1 MTMLAL
7 HHGGSRPAGHPV
19 RKYTGHET
27 AEAVGLSWERF
38 RKVRADWTRD
48 RDFPAEINEPGEPVR
63 YLAEAVDKWLE
74 RRSRRVHAVEAIHLT
89 ARVVEARQIAGDRSA
104 ARAGRSA
111 LSAIKGN

>member
-7 HHGGSRPAGHPV
+7 HHGGPIAPPV

-38 RKVRADWTRD
+38 RKVRVPWTRD

-63 YLAEAVDKWLE
+63 YLADAVDKWLE
-74 RRSRRVHAVEAIHLT
+74 RRSRRVHVVDVIHMT
-89 ARVVEARQIAGDRSA
+89 ARVVEKAQATGDRKA

>member
-7 HHGGSRPAGHPV
+7 HHGGPIAPPV

-38 RKVRADWTRD
+38 RKVRVPWPRD
-48 RDFPAEINEPGEPVR
+48 RDFP
-63 YLAEAVDKWLE
+63 E
-74 RRSRRVHAVEAIHLT
+74 RARARGARRPP
-89 ARVVEARQIAGDRSA
+89 
-104 ARAGRSA
+104 RAGRSA